1 MDRFYNGRFYNGKKY
16 SINATLEIERR
27 GRRGGFTTS
36 TKMGAHS
43 PGTAVKFSFKTVK
56 FDISMN

>member
-1 MDRFYNGRFYNGKKY
+1 MEDFIMEKKY

-56 FDISMN
+56 FSINMN

>member
-1 MDRFYNGRFYNGKKY
+1 MEDFIMEKKY

-27 GRRGGFTTS
+27 GRRGGFSTS

-56 FDISMN
+56 FSININ